1 MTFADKLLAVA
12 NNRPKLYKKGALDY
26 SPQET
31 VSGEAIGITDISP
44 VEHNM
49 GVSVRGKNLIPY
61 PYFDKTKTVGGITY
75 TDNGDG
81 SITING
87 TAGSTSSVFYL
98 TSSHSTADIGNLF
111 EDGKTYRIES
121 SDAATFVLMCKN
133 LADGKDKYYY
143 DGNTFT
149 VDKSTY
155 RYLHLRLQVTNK
167 TVDNAIVYPMIEE
180 GTTSTSYAPY
190 IEDISTVKLCKQGKN
205 LVSNDVYDINNWV
218 NPSGNAYRYYFNL
231 PVGTYTV
238 SAEKKETVAYFYL
251 QETTD
256 DWVTAKST
264 YIITDNANNRIT
276 FTVEKGKQYAFYTQK
291 QYFALIY
298 NLQIEVGSS
307 YTQYEPYIEPTIYDV
322 SSSGIVEGV
331 TSLYPNT
338 TLYTDTSGVVIDCTY
353 YQDGRKVKENLTDM
367 ILSLGGVINE

>member
-1 MTFADKLLAVA
+1 MTLAEKLAEVG

-49 GVSVRGKNLIPY
+49 GVSVRNTNLLNEKAVTPIVINEDGWTRYGWDLGVLPQ
-61 PYFDKTKTVGGITY
+61 GTY
-75 TDNGDG
+75 TLTVFGNYVNSKSISYKTITNGVY
-81 SITING
+81 SEYQ
-87 TAGSTSSVFYL
+87 SL
-98 TSSHSTADIGNLF
+98 
-111 EDGKTYRIES
+111 IES
-121 SDAATFVLMCKN
+121 K
-133 LADGKDKYYY
+133 
-143 DGNTFT
+143 
-149 VDKSTY
+149 KSQTIA
-155 RYLHLRLQVTNK
+155 LNGSQGF
-167 TVDNAIVYPMIEE
+167 IVYLYQNVTELYDNVTLMLNE
-180 GTTSTSYAPY
+180 GTVALPYAPY
-190 IEDISTVKLCKQGKN
+190 IEDISTVKLYKQGKN

-218 NPSGNAYRYYFNL
+218 NPSGNDYRYYFNL

-264 YIITDNANNRIT
+264 YIITNNANNRIT

-298 NLQIEVGSS
+298 NIQIEVGSS

-322 SSSGIVEGV
+322 PTNGIVEGV
-331 TSLYPNT
+331 TSLYPST
-338 TLYTDTSGVVIDCTY
+338 TLYTDTSGAVIDCTY

>member
-1 MTFADKLLAVA
+1 MTLAEKLTEVG

-44 VEHNM
+44 IEHNM
-49 GVSVRGKNLIPY
+49 GVSVRGKNL
-61 PYFDKTKTVGGITY
+61 FKTTNYEKGTLNPSTGE
-75 TDNGDG
+75 
-81 SITING
+81 IN
-87 TAGSTSSVFYL
+87 T
-98 TSSHSTADIGNLF
+98 N
-111 EDGKTYRIES
+111 
-121 SDAATFVLMCKN
+121 N
-133 LADGKDKYYY
+133 LAVLTYCLTTDYVYLKSGAYVVSNKTGANLRYICFY
-143 DGNTFT
+143 NTNKEFKSATWSARAKTFKFT
-149 VDKSTY
+149 VTEDCYVRIDVERDASVAIDNFDTFLTEY
-155 RYLHLRLQVTNK
+155 EFMMNK
-167 TVDNAIVYPMIEE
+167 
-180 GTTSTSYAPY
+180 GTTATSYAPY
-190 IEDISTVKLCKQGKN
+190 IEDISTVKLYKGGKN

-218 NPSGNAYRYYFNL
+218 NPSGNTYRYYFNL

-298 NLQIEVGSS
+298 NIQIEVGSS

-322 SSSGIVEGV
+322 SANGTVEGV
-331 TSLYPNT
+331 NSIYPSVS
-338 TLYTDTSGVVIDCTY
+338 LYTDTSGAVIDCTY

>member
-49 GVSVRGKNLIPY
+49 GVSVRNTNLLNEKAVTPIVINEDGWTRYGWDLGVLPQ
-61 PYFDKTKTVGGITY
+61 GTY
-75 TDNGDG
+75 TLTVFGNYVNSKSISYKTITNGVY
-81 SITING
+81 SEYQ
-87 TAGSTSSVFYL
+87 SL
-98 TSSHSTADIGNLF
+98 
-111 EDGKTYRIES
+111 IES
-121 SDAATFVLMCKN
+121 K
-133 LADGKDKYYY
+133 
-143 DGNTFT
+143 
-149 VDKSTY
+149 KSQTIA
-155 RYLHLRLQVTNK
+155 LNGSQGF
-167 TVDNAIVYPMIEE
+167 IVYLYQNVTELYDNVTLMLNE
-180 GTTSTSYAPY
+180 GTVALPYAPY
-190 IEDISTVKLCKQGKN
+190 IEDISTVKLYKQGKN

-218 NPSGNAYRYYFNL
+218 NPSGNDYRYYFNL

-264 YIITDNANNRIT
+264 YIITNNANNRIT

-298 NLQIEVGSS
+298 NIQIEVGSS

-331 TSLYPNT
+331 TSLYPST
-338 TLYTDTSGVVIDCTY
+338 TLYTDTSGAVIDCTY

>member
-1 MTFADKLLAVA
+1 MTLAEKLTEVG

-31 VSGEAIGITDISP
+31 ISGEAIGITDISP
-44 VEHNM
+44 IEHNM
-49 GVSVRGKNLIPY
+49 AVSVRGKNL
-61 PYFDKTKTVGGITY
+61 FNA
-75 TDNGDG
+75 NGVVLGSLNSDG
-81 SITING
+81 SFAPHASRGVSEYAWLKKG
-87 TAGSTSSVFYL
+87 TYIFSKSANL
-98 TSSHSTADIGNLF
+98 TSYSKAYCYDIDKNM
-111 EDGKTYRIES
+111 
-121 SDAATFVLMCKN
+121 VKN
-133 LADGKDKYYY
+133 LWNHKI
-143 DGNTFT
+143 NTQVFT
-149 VDKSTY
+149 LAQDSYIRIAFDDALSDV
-155 RYLHLRLQVTNK
+155 Q
-167 TVDNAIVYPMIEE
+167 NAEIQIEE
-180 GTTSTSYAPY
+180 GTTSTKFAPY
-190 IEDISTVKLCKQGKN
+190 IADISTVKLLKQGKN

-218 NPSGNAYRYYFNL
+218 NPSGNGYRYYFNL

-264 YIITDNANNRIT
+264 YIITNNANNRIT

-298 NLQIEVGSS
+298 NIQIEVGSS

-322 SSSGIVEGV
+322 PTNGIVEGV
-331 TSLYPNT
+331 TSLYPST
-338 TLYTDTSGVVIDCTY
+338 TLYTDTSGAVIDCTY

>member
-1 MTFADKLLAVA
+1 MTLAEKLTEVG

-44 VEHNM
+44 IEHNM
-49 GVSVRGKNLIPY
+49 GVSVRNTNLLNEKAVTPIVINEDGWTRYGWDLGVLPQ
-61 PYFDKTKTVGGITY
+61 GTY
-75 TDNGDG
+75 TLTVFGNYVNSKSISYKTITNGVY
-81 SITING
+81 SEYQ
-87 TAGSTSSVFYL
+87 SL
-98 TSSHSTADIGNLF
+98 
-111 EDGKTYRIES
+111 IES
-121 SDAATFVLMCKN
+121 K
-133 LADGKDKYYY
+133 
-143 DGNTFT
+143 
-149 VDKSTY
+149 KSQTIA
-155 RYLHLRLQVTNK
+155 LNGSQGF
-167 TVDNAIVYPMIEE
+167 IVYLYQNVTELYDNVTLMLNE
-180 GTTSTSYAPY
+180 GTVALPYAPY
-190 IEDISTVKLCKQGKN
+190 IEDISTVKLYKQGKN

-218 NPSGNAYRYYFNL
+218 NPSGNDYRYYFNL

-264 YIITDNANNRIT
+264 YIITNNANNRIT

-298 NLQIEVGSS
+298 NIQIEVGSS

-322 SSSGIVEGV
+322 PTNGIVEGV
-331 TSLYPNT
+331 TSLYPST
-338 TLYTDTSGVVIDCTY
+338 TLYTDTSGAVIDCTY

>member
-1 MTFADKLLAVA
+1 MTFADKLLVVA

-31 VSGEAIGITDISP
+31 VSGETIGITDISP
-44 VEHNM
+44 IEHNM
-49 GVSVRGKNLIPY
+49 GVKVKGKNLIPY
-61 PYFDKTKTVGGITY
+61 PYFDKTTTVGDITF

-81 SITING
+81 GITING
-87 TAGSTSSVFYL
+87 TAGSTTLFFYL
-98 TSSHSTADIGNLF
+98 TDSNGKADIGDLF
-111 EDGKTYRIES
+111 EDGKTYKIS
-121 SDAATFVLMCKN
+121 SIRDAVFVLMCKS
-133 LADGKDKYYY
+133 LVDGKDKYYY
-143 DGNTFT
+143 GGNTFT

-155 RYLHLRLQVTNK
+155 KYLHLRLQVTNK
-167 TVDNAIVYPMIEE
+167 TIDNVTIYPMIEE
-180 GTTSTSYAPY
+180 GTTATSYAPY
-190 IEDISTVKLCKQGKN
+190 IGDISAVKLYKGGKN

-218 NPSGNAYRYYFNL
+218 NPSGNTYRYYFNL

-307 YTQYEPYIEPTIYDV
+307 YTQYEPYIEPTVYDV
-322 SSSGIVEGV
+322 SSSGIVDGV
-331 TSLYPNT
+331 NSIYPSVY
-338 TLYTDTSGVVIDCTY
+338 LYTDTSGAVIDCTY

>member
-1 MTFADKLLAVA
+1 MTLAEKLTEVG

-49 GVSVRGKNLIPY
+49 GVSVRNTNLLNEKAVTPIVINEDGWTRYGWDLGVLPQ
-61 PYFDKTKTVGGITY
+61 GTY
-75 TDNGDG
+75 TLTVFGNYVNSKSISYKTITNGVY
-81 SITING
+81 SEYQ
-87 TAGSTSSVFYL
+87 SL
-98 TSSHSTADIGNLF
+98 
-111 EDGKTYRIES
+111 IES
-121 SDAATFVLMCKN
+121 K
-133 LADGKDKYYY
+133 
-143 DGNTFT
+143 
-149 VDKSTY
+149 KSQTIA
-155 RYLHLRLQVTNK
+155 LNGSQGF
-167 TVDNAIVYPMIEE
+167 IVYLYQNVTELYDNVTLMLNE
-180 GTTSTSYAPY
+180 GTVALPYAPY
-190 IEDISTVKLCKQGKN
+190 IEDISTVKLYKQGKN

-218 NPSGNAYRYYFNL
+218 NPSGNDYRYYFNL

-264 YIITDNANNRIT
+264 YIITNNANNRIT

-298 NLQIEVGSS
+298 NIQIEVGSS

-322 SSSGIVEGV
+322 PTNGIVEGV
-331 TSLYPNT
+331 TSLYPST
-338 TLYTDTSGVVIDCTY
+338 TLYTDTSGAVIDCTY

>member
-49 GVSVRGKNLIPY
+49 GVSVRNTNLLNEKAVTPIVINEDGWTRYGWDLGVLPQ
-61 PYFDKTKTVGGITY
+61 GTY
-75 TDNGDG
+75 TLTVFGNYVNSKSISYKTITNGVY
-81 SITING
+81 SEYQ
-87 TAGSTSSVFYL
+87 SL
-98 TSSHSTADIGNLF
+98 
-111 EDGKTYRIES
+111 IES
-121 SDAATFVLMCKN
+121 K
-133 LADGKDKYYY
+133 
-143 DGNTFT
+143 
-149 VDKSTY
+149 KSQTIA
-155 RYLHLRLQVTNK
+155 LNGSQGF
-167 TVDNAIVYPMIEE
+167 IVYLYQNVTELYDNVTLMLNE
-180 GTTSTSYAPY
+180 GTVALPYAPY
-190 IEDISTVKLCKQGKN
+190 IEDISTVKLYKQGKN

-218 NPSGNAYRYYFNL
+218 NPSGNDYRYYFNL

-264 YIITDNANNRIT
+264 YIITNNANNRIT

-298 NLQIEVGSS
+298 NIQIEVGSS

-322 SSSGIVEGV
+322 PTNGIVEGV
-331 TSLYPNT
+331 TSLYPST
-338 TLYTDTSGVVIDCTY
+338 TLYTDTSGAVIDCTY